1 MKKFTSM
8 LAIVLTL
15 VLCIGMMAACG
26 GKAEEETKKP
36 TTSTSGDK
44 NESKPSQTKPTETK
58 PTEDTNQE
66 TTQPSSGNNP
76 TTDTQPE
83 GGEPDTTPEGDANAQ
98 G

>member
-1 MKKFTSM
+1 MKKFKN
-8 LAIVLTL
+8 LFAIVLAL
-15 VLCIGMMAACG
+15 VLCLGAMTACSG
-26 GKAEEETKKP
+26 EKPEDTKKP
-36 TTSTSGDK
+36 SSSTSGDK

-66 TTQPSSGNNP
+66 ATQPSSGNNA

-83 GGEPDTTPEGDANAQ
+83 GGESDTTPEGDADAQ